1 MIVDNRSVWSSLKTR
16 TVTVSVKP
24 VQRPE
29 YVFEVSRMINLGAM
43 RGHSVNKRMVFLSP
57 CDWHDIVIGD
67 DRVSRKTPSL
77 YDRVAKINAPEN
89 FVMTQKVARPVPSA
103 KSFLEGLFGS
113 GAVGEITQ
121 DVLMPGD
128 FVIFRPNNR
137 ENEAKLSGALRL
149 IAG

>member
-16 TVTVSVKP
+16 TVTVSVKS

-43 RGHSVNKRMVFLSP
+43 RGHSVQKRMVFLSP
-57 CDWHDIVIGD
+57 CDWHDIIIGED
-67 DRVSRKTPSL
+67 VTPRRTPSL
-77 YDRVAKINAPEN
+77 YDRVATISAPEN
-89 FVMTQKVARPVPSA
+89 FVMTKKVARPVPSA
-103 KSFLEGLFGS
+103 KNFLEGLFGA

-128 FVIFRPNNR
+128 FVIFRPNHKQS
-137 ENEAKLSGALRL
+137 EARLAGALRL
-149 IAG
+149 VAS